1 MRRQPCTPIEMER
14 HTCRPGK
21 GERLARNLLIVA
33 CVLAFFTAVA
43 MALGYVPHHAGGW
56 PL

>member
-14 HTCRPGK
+14 HACRPGK